1 MNSNENE
8 LAAAA
13 GEPAVDFERL
23 CAASGED
30 PVFLAEL
37 VKLYFEQAGQ
47 IVPALGAAVASRSA
61 RDVDY
66 LSHKL
71 AGASLSCGMSAMVAP
86 LKEMEKRG
94 RNGDLTGAEGFL
106 AQAAANLE
114 IVRAAVQEYLRANPA
129 A

>member
-1 MNSNENE
+1 MNTHDYE
-8 LAAAA
+8 LAAAG
-13 GEPAVDFERL
+13 GEPAVDFEQLR
-23 CAASGED
+23 AASGDD
-30 PVFLAEL
+30 PAFLADL
-37 VKLYFEQAGQ
+37 VKLYFEQAGE
-47 IVPALGAAVASRSA
+47 IMPALGAAVAGRSA

-94 RNGDLTGAEGFL
+94 RNGDLTGAEAFL
-106 AQAAANLE
+106 AQATANLE